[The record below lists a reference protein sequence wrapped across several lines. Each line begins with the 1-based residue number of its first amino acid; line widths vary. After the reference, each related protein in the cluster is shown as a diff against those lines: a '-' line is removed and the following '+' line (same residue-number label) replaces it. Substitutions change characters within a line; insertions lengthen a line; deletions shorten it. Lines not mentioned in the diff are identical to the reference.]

1 MQERKTI
8 LLNPAFKEGGVHLKE
23 IKERHAVW
31 LYPSTVGVMDN
42 LLAVDNCKSR
52 SEYIEKAVQ
61 FYSGY
66 LTSLEKNEFIPE
78 LLQSS
83 LSGMVDSSEERISR
97 LLFKFSVELN
107 MLMRIISTQYEF
119 TEEYLDRLRGL
130 AVEEVKQSSGTLT
143 LKDIN
148 RSFDI

>member
-1 MQERKTI
+1 M
-8 LLNPAFKEGGVHLKE
+8 NE
-23 IKERHAVW
+23 IKERLAVW
-31 LYPSTVGVMDN
+31 LYPSTIGTMDN

-78 LLQSS
+78 LLQSF

-130 AVEEVKQSSGTLT
+130 AVEEVRQTSGTLS

>member
-1 MQERKTI
+1 M
-8 LLNPAFKEGGVHLKE
+8 NE
-23 IKERHAVW
+23 IKERLAVW
-31 LYPSTVGVMDN
+31 LYPSTIGTMDN

-78 LLQSS
+78 LLQSF

-130 AVEEVKQSSGTLT
+130 AVEEVRQTSGTLS

-148 RSFDI
+148 RSFDR

>member
-1 MQERKTI
+1 M
-8 LLNPAFKEGGVHLKE
+8 NE
-23 IKERHAVW
+23 IKERLAVW
-31 LYPSTVGVMDN
+31 LYPSTIGTMDN

-78 LLQSS
+78 LLQSF

-130 AVEEVKQSSGTLT
+130 AVEEVRQTSGTLS

-148 RSFDI
+148 RSFDS